1 MFRFTRRSAQMQKNN
16 RNKKKDG
23 ADGFRPVL
31 FGGIALT
38 VLLLFFAVI
47 FSSQEFG
54 PFYKLL
60 LDVAGPIQK
69 GTNYLAAP
77 FHSVREKYL
86 DLLTVREEK
95 QRLLEELQ
103 KCRAAAYA
111 NRGAAALNARLRKL
125 LEFKESS
132 GLPTVTARI
141 VGKDPSPW
149 FRSVII
155 DRGLSDGVDKGMP
168 VVTGEGIV
176 GQVYA
181 ASSGYAKVLLAIS
194 PSSAIDVLLQDSRVR
209 GILKGTGGNSYRLE
223 YILKTVEVAKGD
235 HVVTAGY
242 GGMFPPGLP
251 VGIVSEVIRNRRGM
265 FLEIEVVPAVDFS
278 TLENLLVIEQKK
290 KEFRPQAE

>member
-1 MFRFTRRSAQMQKNN
+1 MQRNN
-16 RNKKKDG
+16 RNRRQK
-23 ADGFRPVL
+23 DGFRPVL
-31 FGGIALT
+31 LGGAVLAFFLIFLVFIFG
-38 VLLLFFAVI
+38 
-47 FSSQEFG
+47 SQEFG
-54 PFYKLL
+54 PVYRLL
-60 LDVAGPIQK
+60 LDVAGPLQK
-69 GTNYLAAP
+69 GASYLSTP
-77 FHSVREKYL
+77 FRSVREKYL

-95 QRLLEELQ
+95 ERLLEELQ

-194 PSSAIDVLLQDSRVR
+194 PSSAIDVLLQDSRYPQR
-209 GILKGTGGNSYRLE
+209 HRRQFLPSGI
-223 YILKTVEVAKGD
+223 
-235 HVVTAGY
+235 H
-242 GGMFPPGLP
+242 
-251 VGIVSEVIRNRRGM
+251 SEDG
-265 FLEIEVVPAVDFS
+265 
-278 TLENLLVIEQKK
+278 
-290 KEFRPQAE
+290 

>member
-1 MFRFTRRSAQMQKNN
+1 MQRNSQNRRQK
-16 RNKKKDG
+16 G
-23 ADGFRPVL
+23 GSSGFRPVL
-31 FGGIALT
+31 LGGAALT
-38 VLLLFFAVI
+38 LLLI
-47 FSSQEFG
+47 FLVFIFGSQGFG
-54 PFYKLL
+54 PLYKLL
-60 LDVAGPIQK
+60 LDAAGPLQK
-69 GTNYLAAP
+69 GASQLTVP
-77 FHSVREKYL
+77 FRSVREKYL

-95 QRLLEELQ
+95 ERLLQELQ
-103 KCRAAAYA
+103 KCRTAAYA
-111 NRGAAALNARLRKL
+111 NRGAVALNARLRKL

-141 VGKDPSPW
+141 IGKDPSHW

-168 VVTGEGIV
+168 VVSGEGIV

-181 ASSGYAKVLLAIS
+181 ASANYAKVLLAIS

-209 GILKGTGGNSYRLE
+209 GILKGTGSSTYRLE
-223 YILKTVEVAKGD
+223 YVLKTVEVAKGD

-251 VGIVSEVIRNRRGM
+251 VGIVSEVTRNRRGM

-290 KEFRPQAE
+290 KEFRPQPEAGIYP

>member
-1 MFRFTRRSAQMQKNN
+1 MQRNN
-16 RNKKKDG
+16 RNKKQKDG
-23 ADGFRPVL
+23 SEGFRPVL
-31 FGGIALT
+31 LGGAVLT
-38 VLLLFFAVI
+38 LLLI
-47 FSSQEFG
+47 FLVFIFGSQEFG
-54 PFYKLL
+54 PVYKLV
-60 LDVAGPIQK
+60 LDATGPLQK
-69 GTNYLAAP
+69 GASQFAVP
-77 FHSVREKYL
+77 FRSMREKYL

-95 QRLLEELQ
+95 ERLLQELQ
-103 KCRAAAYA
+103 KCRTAAYA
-111 NRGAAALNARLRKL
+111 NRGAVALNARLRKL

-181 ASSGYAKVLLAIS
+181 ASANYAKVLLTIS

-209 GILKGTGGNSYRLE
+209 GILKGTGGSTYRLE
-223 YILKTVEVAKGD
+223 YVLKTIEVAKGD

-251 VGIVSEVIRNRRGM
+251 VGIVSEVTRNRRGM

-290 KEFRPQAE
+290 KEFRPQSEAGYP

>member
-1 MFRFTRRSAQMQKNN
+1 MQKNN
-16 RNKKKDG
+16 RNRRQKDG
-23 ADGFRPVL
+23 SDGFRPVL
-31 FGGIALT
+31 LGGAVLTILLIFLVFVFGN
-38 VLLLFFAVI
+38 
-47 FSSQEFG
+47 QEFG
-54 PFYKLL
+54 PAYKLL
-60 LDVAGPIQK
+60 LDVVGPIQK
-69 GTNYLAAP
+69 GTNYLASP
-77 FHSVREKYL
+77 FRSLKEKYL

-95 QRLLEELQ
+95 ERLLEELQ

-111 NRGAAALNARLRKL
+111 NRGAAALNARLTKL
-125 LEFKESS
+125 LEFKQSS
-132 GLPTVTARI
+132 GLPTVAARI

-155 DRGLSDGVDKGMP
+155 DRGLGDGVDKGMP

-181 ASSGYAKVLLAIS
+181 ASSSYAKVLLAIS

-209 GILKGTGGNSYRLE
+209 GILKGTGSNTCRLE
-223 YILKTVEVAKGD
+223 YILKTVEVTKGD

-251 VGIVSEVIRNRRGM
+251 VGIVSEVTRNSRGM

-278 TLENLLVIEQKK
+278 TLENLLVIEQQKK
-290 KEFRPQAE
+290 KEFRPQADAVFP

>member
-1 MFRFTRRSAQMQKNN
+1 MQQRTNHRKRQKNA
-16 RNKKKDG
+16 G
-23 ADGFRPVL
+23 GSFRSLL
-31 FGGIALT
+31 FGGAGVTIALIFLV
-38 VLLLFFAVI
+38 VLFD
-47 FSSQEFG
+47 SQDFG
-54 PFYKLL
+54 PMYKLL
-60 LDVAGPIQK
+60 LDAAGPLQK
-69 GTNYLAAP
+69 AAAQIKAP
-77 FHSVREKYL
+77 FQAMKEQYL

-95 QRLLEELQ
+95 ERLWQELQ
-103 KCRAAAYA
+103 KCRTAAYA
-111 NRGAAALNARLRKL
+111 NRGAVALNARLRKL

-132 GLPTVTARI
+132 NLPTVTARI
-141 VGKDPSPW
+141 VGKDPSLW

-181 ASSGYAKVLLAIS
+181 ASSNYAKVLLAIA

-209 GILKGTGGNSYRLE
+209 GILKGTGGNTFKLE
-223 YILKTVEVAKGD
+223 YILKTVQVDKGD

-242 GGMFPPGLP
+242 GGLFPPGLP
-251 VGIVSEVIRNRRGM
+251 VGIVSEVTKNRRGM

-290 KEFRPQAE
+290 KEFKHQPEAEAP

>member
-1 MFRFTRRSAQMQKNN
+1 MQRTN
-16 RNKKKDG
+16 RNRKKDG
-23 ADGFRPVL
+23 SDGFRPVL
-31 FGGIALT
+31 LGGAVLT
-38 VLLLFFAVI
+38 LLLI
-47 FSSQEFG
+47 FLVFIFGSQEFG
-54 PFYKLL
+54 PFHKLL
-60 LDVAGPIQK
+60 LDMTGPLQK
-69 GTNYLAAP
+69 GASYLSSP
-77 FHSVREKYL
+77 FRSLREKYL

-95 QRLLEELQ
+95 ERLLEELQ
-103 KCRAAAYA
+103 KCRAAAYT
-111 NRGAAALNARLRKL
+111 NRGAVALNARLTRL
-125 LEFKESS
+125 LEFKQSS
-132 GLPTVTARI
+132 GLPTVAARI

-155 DRGLSDGVDKGMP
+155 DRGLRDGIDKGMP
-168 VVTGEGIV
+168 VVSGEGIV

-181 ASSGYAKVLLAIS
+181 ASFGYAKVLLAIS

-209 GILKGTGGNSYRLE
+209 GILKGTGSATYRLE

-290 KEFRPQAE
+290 KEFRPQAEAGYP

>member
-1 MFRFTRRSAQMQKNN
+1 MQKSN
-16 RNKKKDG
+16 RNRRQKDG
-23 ADGFRPVL
+23 SDSFRPLL
-31 FGGIALT
+31 FGGAILT
-38 VLLLFFAVI
+38 LLLIFLVVI
-47 FSSQEFG
+47 FGSQEFG
-54 PFYKLL
+54 PAYKLL
-60 LDVAGPIQK
+60 LDATGPLQK
-69 GTNYLAAP
+69 GASYLSTP
-77 FHSVREKYL
+77 FRSLREKYL

-95 QRLLEELQ
+95 ERLLQELQ
-103 KCRAAAYA
+103 KCRTAAYA

-209 GILKGTGGNSYRLE
+209 GILKGTGDSTYRLE

-251 VGIVSEVIRNRRGM
+251 VGIVSEVTRNRRGM

-290 KEFRPQAE
+290 KEFRPQAEVGAGIP